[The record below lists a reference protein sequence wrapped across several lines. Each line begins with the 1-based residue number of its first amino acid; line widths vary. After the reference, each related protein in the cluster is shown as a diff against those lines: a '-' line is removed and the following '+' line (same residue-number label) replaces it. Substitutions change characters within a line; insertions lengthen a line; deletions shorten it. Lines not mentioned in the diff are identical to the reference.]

1 VGGQLDWVAHEELPV
16 DRLKT
21 LRNVAIIALIAAA
34 VEFLPGGGQVAE
46 AFAAA
51 LWVVFAAGFGYF
63 AYRLYRERRVD
74 LYGLG
79 DRHRAALYG
88 ALALG
93 ILVAAARTRMWLT
106 SFGEFVWF
114 VLVGLVLYTVL
125 AVYRYSRTY

>member
-1 VGGQLDWVAHEELPV
+1 M
-16 DRLKT
+16 
-21 LRNVAIIALIAAA
+21 
-34 VEFLPGGGQVAE
+34 
-46 AFAAA
+46 
-51 LWVVFAAGFGYF
+51 VFAAGFGYF

-79 DRHRAALYG
+79 DRHRAVLYG

-93 ILVAAARTRMWLT
+93 ILVVAARTRMWLT

>member
-1 VGGQLDWVAHEELPV
+1 M

-21 LRNVAIIALIAAA
+21 VRNIAIVALIAAA
-34 VEFLPGGGQVAE
+34 VEFLPGGGRAAE

-51 LWVVFAAGFGYF
+51 LWVVFAAGFAYF
-63 AYRLYRERRVD
+63 AYRLYRERHVD

-79 DRHRAALYG
+79 DRHRGLLYG

-93 ILVAAARTRMWLT
+93 FLTAASQPRMWLT

-114 VLVGLVLYTVL
+114 VLVGLTVYTLL
-125 AVYRYSRTY
+125 AVYRYSRSY

>member
-1 VGGQLDWVAHEELPV
+1 TKLGGHEEPVV

-21 LRNVAIIALIAAA
+21 FRNIAIVALIAAA
-34 VEFLPGGGQVAE
+34 VEFLPGGGRAAE

-51 LWVVFAAGFGYF
+51 LWVVFAAGFAYF
-63 AYRLYRERRVD
+63 VYRLYRERHVD

-79 DRHRAALYG
+79 DRHRALLYG

-93 ILVAAARTRMWLT
+93 YLIVAARPRMWLT

-114 VLVGLVLYTVL
+114 VLVGLTVYTLL
-125 AVYRYSRTY
+125 AVYRYSRSY